1 MEPRASSLGPAQ
13 QEGAGKG
20 WEAEGPLLGL
30 LPPLG
35 QAGRGQEKGGEGVP
49 GSQSPRAIYCHV
61 LKFVQNI

>member
-30 LPPLG
+30 LLPLG
-35 QAGRGQEKGGEGVP
+35 QAGRGQEKGGEGR
-49 GSQSPRAIYCHV
+49 GSQGARAHEPFIAM
-61 LKFVQNI
+61 F

>member
-1 MEPRASSLGPAQ
+1 MGLEAAGPQ
-13 QEGAGKG
+13 
-20 WEAEGPLLGL
+20 LGL
-30 LPPLG
+30 LPLG